1 MIKCLTG
8 ARSNS
13 LRVSFQIASMI
24 CALCMRYSKR
34 AKLWILLGVPLCLLG
49 QGLQIYLVN
58 MHGVKSANEAS
69 FTTAKTLVGVGR
81 GFYQTAVQ
89 VAVQAVVDRDEVAIA
104 TGVFFASMNFG
115 GAIGTR

>member
-1 MIKCLTG
+1 
-8 ARSNS
+8 
-13 LRVSFQIASMI
+13 
-24 CALCMRYSKR
+24 MRYSKR

-58 MHGVKSANEAS
+58 MQGVKSANEAS

-89 VAVQAVVDRDEVAIA
+89 VAVQAVVERDEVAIA